1 MRRLSPSSFSRAFVE
16 RSALSSS
23 RRSSSI
29 CEKRRTRGRGG
40 GQRARLERRE
50 GDREG
55 AGGRER
61 NETCGK
67 DENAR
72 RSRGADAP
80 PRGADPGRERKR
92 RAGANDRERRRSRR
106 RAAATRADP
115 RRARDPDR
123 ARRARATTRAAP
135 RRAPVRGWA
144 MMMRELSPSRGDPGG
159 VANARGDAPAR
170 HRCSCRPSRSPGS
183 CVAPRRAS
191 GDRERRRARET
202 RGREW
207 IPLGRPRAESGTPR
221 GAGVLFDAYEM
232 SPRKQSTK
240 KCKLYHGLEEQSE
253 KKEKNKKEGFF
264 SRCRPSSCR

>member
-1 MRRLSPSSFSRAFVE
+1 MRVDRA
-16 RSALSSS
+16 A
-23 RRSSSI
+23 
-29 CEKRRTRGRGG
+29 RTRH
-40 GQRARLERRE
+40 RA
-50 GDREG
+50 
-55 AGGRER
+55 
-61 NETCGK
+61 
-67 DENAR
+67 
-72 RSRGADAP
+72 AP
-80 PRGADPGRERKR
+80 TPVASER

-106 RAAATRADP
+106 RAATRADP
-115 RRARDPDR
+115 RRARDPGR

-240 KCKLYHGLEEQSE
+240 KCKLYHRLMEQSE
-253 KKEKNKKEGFF
+253 KKEKTRRRVLFPDEDRRPAGDERPFLAGFF
-264 SRCRPSSCR
+264 RRGRRFKPISHHAHIPSLHVLRTRSSSPPHPSALFTRTYRSPPAASSLLSAPSRRT

>member
-1 MRRLSPSSFSRAFVE
+1 MRVDRA
-16 RSALSSS
+16 A
-23 RRSSSI
+23 
-29 CEKRRTRGRGG
+29 RTRY
-40 GQRARLERRE
+40 RA
-50 GDREG
+50 
-55 AGGRER
+55 
-61 NETCGK
+61 
-67 DENAR
+67 
-72 RSRGADAP
+72 AP
-80 PRGADPGRERKR
+80 TPVASER

-106 RAAATRADP
+106 RAATRADP
-115 RRARDPDR
+115 RRARDPGR

-159 VANARGDAPAR
+159 VANAREGAPAR
-170 HRCSCRPSRSPGS
+170 HRCSCRPSQSPGS

-240 KCKLYHGLEEQSE
+240 KCKLYHRLMEQSE
-253 KKEKNKKEGFF
+253 KKEKTRRRVLFP
-264 SRCRPSSCR
+264 R